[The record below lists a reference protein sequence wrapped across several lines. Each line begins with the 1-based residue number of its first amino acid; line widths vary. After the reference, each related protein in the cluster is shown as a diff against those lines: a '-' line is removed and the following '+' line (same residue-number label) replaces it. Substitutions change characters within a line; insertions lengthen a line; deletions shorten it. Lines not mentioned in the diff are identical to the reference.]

1 MSPWG
6 ACFMPSGTSRSGC
19 RSRTVT
25 ERSDIPVVGIYWW
38 AGGSRPLK
46 AGRLTTGLCN
56 FDRRSR
62 FAPDDL
68 CARAFMLMCPHALI
82 CSPPRCGSR
91 SLKREEILPLG
102 RKRMSDPSLASFTA
116 GHCNFRISGFQV
128 QLDATFWDC
137 QGFADVNPPEYL
149 LAALWLI
156 LRRPRAGASGERFCV
171 ARRSLCML
179 ELLSCRPLNSACP
192 RVLRDAQRRCRTSNP
207 SARAPRDE
215 IVINVAADQLQRAVL
230 LDHIGFPG

>member
-1 MSPWG
+1 MCTRSRTRG
-6 ACFMPSGTSRSGC
+6 RARFYRRSSRGVLFDRKPSRVRFIAVCIRIGLPDLRTVSLKGYPYLVFYRDQPGHVAVG
-19 RSRTVT
+19 RVLHAKRDIPQRMKSRTVT

-46 AGRLTTGLCN
+46 AGRLTTGLRN

-116 GHCNFRISGFQV
+116 GHCNFRISG
-128 QLDATFWDC
+128 
-137 QGFADVNPPEYL
+137 P
-149 LAALWLI
+149 
-156 LRRPRAGASGERFCV
+156 AGCHVLG
-171 ARRSLCML
+171 
-179 ELLSCRPLNSACP
+179 LSKVC
-192 RVLRDAQRRCRTSNP
+192 
-207 SARAPRDE
+207 
-215 IVINVAADQLQRAVL
+215 
-230 LDHIGFPG
+230 